1 MERTVTYWTPEA
13 WVTALWAG
21 EQRRRQLYLSRD
33 YRWATRQARIGEFES
48 AWTQRTKSA
57 RTAHAMAVG
66 AARAAAKA
74 EKALEKAAEQ
84 ALEEEIIIKEA
95 A

>member
-1 MERTVTYWTPEA
+1 MTFWQPEA
-13 WVTALWAG
+13 WVAALWAG

-48 AWTQRTKSA
+48 AWTQRTKMA
-57 RTAHAMAVG
+57 RDTYGNLVG

-74 EKALEKAAEQ
+74 EKAIEKAAEQ
-84 ALEEEIIIKEA
+84 AFEEEVREA